1 MDKFC
6 IHALESLLRGSEWDD
21 DFRCFY
27 LTICPRFRSF
37 TESRNYSDGSGYDI
51 LMFEAHNDFRAF
63 FDSKLQI
70 YLAEMGVSFETF
82 SKSLT
87 LQLIDESSVA
97 LKLQSHLEMYCDFE
111 KFSIIMQ
118 SKFEENFAVKSLDF
132 LKHYEDAG
140 PKSIS
145 VRPNSQDIIA
155 HQDAVIQ
162 DEWNSYQ
169 NVLPIRSKAVRVLW
183 DIENIPVKK
192 NLGGFNA
199 LSKLNR

>member
-6 IHALESLLRGSEWDD
+6 IPALESLLRGSEWDE

-37 TESRNYSDGSGYDI
+37 TTSRDICDGSGYDI
-51 LMFEAHNDFRAF
+51 LMFDAYNDFRAF
-63 FDSKLQI
+63 FDSKLEI
-70 YLAEMGVSFETF
+70 YLAEMGISFETF

-87 LQLIDESSVA
+87 LQLTDESSVA

-118 SKFEENFAVKSLDF
+118 SKFEESFAVKSLEPF
-132 LKHYEDAG
+132 KHNQEDG
-140 PKSIS
+140 SSLNLIS
-145 VRPNSQDIIA
+145 VLPHDREGVRIQQEQSSDKN
-155 HQDAVIQ
+155 VI
-162 DEWNSYQ
+162 
-169 NVLPIRSKAVRVLW
+169 PIRPRAVRVLW
-183 DIENIPVKK
+183 DIENIPVSK
-192 NLGGFNA
+192 NLGGLNA